1 MHYKTQITNKI
12 ATSKS
17 LINLRLINPENRSN
31 DIKNLNLYKKINQS
45 KKNVKVMVNPYHR
58 ID

>member
-12 ATSKS
+12 ATSNS